1 MTESV
6 KPTRPARVKSPMEI
20 ELYAARRVSEVI
32 AGLSLASR
40 ARVLNLVA
48 QHNSEEAERM
58 AKAEHDKRQTK
69 LFPEAIANGHHERLA
84 KAAAEL
90 L

>member
-1 MTESV
+1 
-6 KPTRPARVKSPMEI
+6 MEI

-48 QHNSEEAERM
+48 QHNSEEAERT
-58 AKAEHDKRQTK
+58 AKAEFDKRQ
-69 LFPEAIANGHHERLA
+69 LSLGPVVNGHHERLA